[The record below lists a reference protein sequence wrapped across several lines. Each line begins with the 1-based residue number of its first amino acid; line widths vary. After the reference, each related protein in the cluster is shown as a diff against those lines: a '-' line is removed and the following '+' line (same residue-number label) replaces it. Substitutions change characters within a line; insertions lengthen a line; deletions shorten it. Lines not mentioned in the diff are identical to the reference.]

1 MNAINPW
8 LAYVLAA
15 LATWRVAHLIAE
27 EDGPADLVLRL
38 RLRLGTGWL
47 GSWMDCFHCLS
58 IWVAMPFAVAVAR
71 SLGEWVLAW
80 LALSGA
86 ACLLERIGG
95 AQQELQAQGLDFPE
109 DDDHVMLR
117 SRPDGSE
124 G

>member
-1 MNAINPW
+1 MNGINPW

-15 LATWRVAHLIAE
+15 LAAWRVTHLIAE

-38 RLRLGTGWL
+38 RLRLGASWL
-47 GSWMDCFHCLS
+47 GGWMDCFHCLS
-58 IWVAMPFAVAVAR
+58 LWVAMPLAAAAAH
-71 SLGEWVLAW
+71 SLLEWVLAW

-95 AQQELQAQGLDFPE
+95 ARQEPPPALDFPE
-109 DDDHVMLR
+109 DNDHVMLR
-117 SRPDGSE
+117 SRPDGTE